1 MGRLAPPERQARD
14 CRLMDSDAQSSRLAA
29 RGRDDQPRRRR
40 GGVRWQ
46 SLLAGETRGNER
58 LTVITGL
65 VLIVLLAAVG
75 VTIVRIGQ
83 LLWLHLF
90 LGLVVLGP
98 VCVKLGSTGYRF
110 VRYYTGDE
118 AYRRKGPP
126 APVLRGLAPLVVFF
140 TLAVFVT
147 GVGLL
152 LLGPSSRNP
161 LVLLHKVAF
170 IAWAVFAGLHV
181 VGHLPEIAR
190 LLSGARRT
198 RRAVMAPGSS
208 PPVGRAASQPS
219 FDHVPGGVGRGVA
232 VVLSLVGGLVVAVA
246 LLGQFSAWT
255 H

>member
-1 MGRLAPPERQARD
+1 MNT
-14 CRLMDSDAQSSRLAA
+14 DAHSSSRLQAA
-29 RGRDDQPRRRR
+29 RRRADQRR
-40 GGVRWQ
+40 GRRGEVRRQ
-46 SLLAGETRGNER
+46 TLLGGETRGNER

-98 VCVKLGSTGYRF
+98 VCLKLASTGYRF

-147 GVGLL
+147 GVALL

-161 LVLLHKVAF
+161 LVLLHKAAF
-170 IAWAVFAGLHV
+170 IAWVVFTALHV
-181 VGHLPEIAR
+181 IGHLPEIAH
-190 LLSGARRT
+190 LFSGARRT
-198 RRAVMAPGSS
+198 RREVAALRASRPA
-208 PPVGRAASQPS
+208 GRAAGATSREDIS
-219 FDHVPGGVGRGVA
+219 GSVGRGAA
-232 VVLSLVGGLVVAVA
+232 VMLSLVGGLAIAVA

>member
-1 MGRLAPPERQARD
+1 
-14 CRLMDSDAQSSRLAA
+14 MDTDANSSSRLPAA
-29 RGRDDQPRRRR
+29 RRRADQRRRR
-40 GGVRWQ
+40 RADVRRE
-46 SLLAGETRGNER
+46 SLLGGETQGNER

-98 VCVKLGSTGYRF
+98 VCLKLGSTGYRF
-110 VRYYTGDE
+110 VRYYTGDD

-126 APVLRGLAPLVVFF
+126 APVLRGLAPLVVFL

-147 GVGLL
+147 GVALL
-152 LLGPSSRNP
+152 LLGPGSRDP

-170 IAWAVFAGLHV
+170 IAWVAFTALHV
-181 VGHLPEIAR
+181 IGHLPEVTH

-198 RRAVMAPGSS
+198 RREVMALRSS
-208 PPVGRAASQPS
+208 RPAGRAVAQPS
-219 FDHVPGGVGRGVA
+219 LDDVPGGVGRGVA
-232 VVLSLVGGLVVAVA
+232 VMVSLVGGLVIAVA